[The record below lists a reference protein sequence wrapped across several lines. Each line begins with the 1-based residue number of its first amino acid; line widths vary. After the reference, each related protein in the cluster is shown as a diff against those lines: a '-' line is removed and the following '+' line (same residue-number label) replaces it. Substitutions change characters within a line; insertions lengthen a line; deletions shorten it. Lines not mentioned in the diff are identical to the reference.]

1 MRWNRLVSALYKLC
15 GFPHTHYLIHRVT
28 IEFKLNKT
36 WIGMLSLLWRTPF
49 RKNIYIFNYRS
60 WNMDA
65 LHAIRP
71 KAIRHVNFHYQP
83 KLKPLQMSFTDM
95 KDLLHVRH
103 KNEVSWKLTSS
114 RAPTVFRQ
122 AFIVD
127 MKFEVV
133 GDETSSL
140 ASFRKLLTVILSGIT
155 ASFSRISLQ
164 RSHLADICEMLMSTR
179 RNGSKVSGE
188 LPSAQVLTEWHTYT
202 SQPKPETKLFRGT
215 IR

>member
-1 MRWNRLVSALYKLC
+1 M
-15 GFPHTHYLIHRVT
+15 
-28 IEFKLNKT
+28 
-36 WIGMLSLLWRTPF
+36 
-49 RKNIYIFNYRS
+49 
-60 WNMDA
+60 
-65 LHAIRP
+65 
-71 KAIRHVNFHYQP
+71 
-83 KLKPLQMSFTDM
+83 
-95 KDLLHVRH
+95 
-103 KNEVSWKLTSS
+103 
-114 RAPTVFRQ
+114 FRQ

-188 LPSAQVLTEWHTYT
+188 LPSAQVLTE
-202 SQPKPETKLFRGT
+202 
-215 IR
+215 